1 MRRTLITVLTL
12 IALLVP
18 LSISFSQPLAI
29 TYSVTPS
36 IIYENDT
43 FVLTVNII
51 AYSNIEN
58 VKVALLDLPNSLE
71 SNSSCSLC
79 SVYSLIGCK
88 SYYDSCYTKIGD
100 LNANMQRSY
109 SFVIKAK
116 DEGSYVAKIGIKY
129 EYNNEAKEI
138 FQTVPIIVYSKKY
151 GIIEIKSET
160 LDAVRD
166 NYTKI
171 KLIIKNV
178 GDDKVKN
185 VAIYT
190 FSQYLFP
197 LSNYEVIKELDKGES
212 KEVEFEYKVGK
223 LQEGDYPINFVI
235 SYLSN
240 NLTTIN
246 YTALVHVID
255 NRKEKFLVTVDEIEP
270 EKVNEG
276 EKIRVRIKIANIGD
290 IDVSNLVVNFTVGNY
305 SKGEFIGDVDKGDFD
320 IASFEIVPA
329 KENLIGIVKL
339 SYEVNDKEKEKIFEL
354 PIKIRFNEKMKYN
367 FGIYVLAVF
376 LIIMIILTIMLKK
389 K

>member
-1 MRRTLITVLTL
+1 MRRILITVLTL
-12 IALLVP
+12 IALLIP
-18 LSISFSQPLAI
+18 FSISFSQPLGI
-29 TYSVTPS
+29 TYSVTPP

-43 FVLTVNII
+43 FVLTINIV

-100 LNANMQRSY
+100 LSANMQRSY

-116 DEGSYVAKIGIKY
+116 EEGSYVAKIGIKY
-129 EYNNEAKEI
+129 EYNNEVKEI
-138 FQTVPIIVYSKKY
+138 FQTIPIIVYSKKY
-151 GIIEIKSET
+151 GLIEIKSET

-178 GDDKVKN
+178 GDDKVEN

-190 FSQYLFP
+190 FSRYLSP
-197 LSNYEVIKELDKGES
+197 LSNYEIVKELDKGES
-212 KEVEFEYKVGK
+212 KEIEFEYKVGK
-223 LQEGDYPINFVI
+223 LQEGDYPVNFVI

-270 EKVNEG
+270 EEVNEG
-276 EKIRVRIKIANIGD
+276 EKVRIKIKIANIGD
-290 IDVSNLVVNFTVGNY
+290 IDISNLVVNFTVSNY
-305 SKGEFIGDVDKGDFD
+305 SKGDFIGDIDKGDFD
-320 IASFEIVPA
+320 IASFEIVPT
-329 KENLIGIVKL
+329 KENLTGIVKL
-339 SYEVNDKEKEKIFEL
+339 SYEVNDKEKEEILEV
-354 PIKIRFNEKMKYN
+354 PIKVRFKEKMKYN
-367 FGIYVLAVF
+367 FTIYI
-376 LIIMIILTIMLKK
+376 LIISLIAAVILAIKLKK